1 MTKTR
6 TPMLEHR
13 YLLNWILELVLFG
26 RCCKI
31 CFHIPPF
38 KFCFKQNSDKYNRMS
53 LKYVWER
60 SEKGLDLGMGGSGLD
75 HSVMLQRMNLQTPQ
89 TQYVVFERGVR
100 EYHFFSCFCYCHS
113 NYKNIT
119 RIAHSYSARKSL
131 EKSTLECG
139 LDCDENSNTKQ
150 VRPRR
155 RRGRRRGRSAPER

>member
-1 MTKTR
+1 MFISHDIHEKVDFITR
-6 TPMLEHR
+6 ISLASLIYFALEHKRPESSLECYEILNSRFALEHR

-89 TQYVVFERGVR
+89 TQYVVFEHGVR
-100 EYHFFSCFCYCHS
+100 A
-113 NYKNIT
+113 
-119 RIAHSYSARKSL
+119 RSARTIVMSL
-131 EKSTLECG
+131 KYHL
-139 LDCDENSNTKQ
+139 
-150 VRPRR
+150 
-155 RRGRRRGRSAPER
+155 